1 MLHLIIRIVVTALAL
16 VLAANIVPGITVAS
30 FQTALIAA
38 IVLGII
44 NIFIKPILSIL
55 AFPITLI
62 TFGLFSFVINAA
74 MFGLAAY
81 FTTGFAVAGFV
92 PALLGSLVVTVVS
105 TVAHH
110 VLS

>member
-1 MLHLIIRIVVTALAL
+1 MVNLIIQVVITALAL
-16 VLAANIVPGITVAS
+16 LLAAQVIPGITIAS

-38 IVLGII
+38 IVLGIL

-74 MFGLAAY
+74 VFGLAAY
-81 FTTGFAVAGFV
+81 FTTGFGVAGFV
-92 PALLGSLVVTVVS
+92 PALLGSLVVTAVS

-110 VLS
+110 LFA

>member
-1 MLHLIIRIVVTALAL
+1 MVNLIIQVVITALAL
-16 VLAANIVPGITVAS
+16 LLAAQVIPGITIAS

-38 IVLGII
+38 IVLGIL

-62 TFGLFSFVINAA
+62 TFGLFSFVINTAV
-74 MFGLAAY
+74 FGLAAY
-81 FTTGFAVAGFV
+81 FTTGFGVAGFV
-92 PALLGSLVVTVVS
+92 PALLGSLVVTAVS

-110 VLS
+110 LFA